1 MAQILDKTNKIVLL
15 KLSIQEY
22 KKINESWIFEDE
34 KMEDYEFVFDKPIK
48 ASELLK
54 TF

>member
-1 MAQILDKTNKIVLL
+1 MAQVLDKTNKTVLL

-22 KKINESWIFEDE
+22 KKINESWIFDDKEID
-34 KMEDYEFVFDKPIK
+34 DYEFVFNKPIK